1 MANIRELSGHLQK
14 LQKQIPFATAQ
25 ALTSTARKIQAA
37 EKTALSR
44 KLENPTPFTVNAVGS
59 AGARRDNLVAKV
71 FVRDIAA
78 SYLEPFEFGGDHKLN
93 SQALLNPKNIKL
105 NKYGNLTRNKMA
117 QLKAK
122 PDVFVGEIDGVNGVW
137 QRKKA
142 TKGKKNAKRRKR
154 SQNGTRQPRQKQTA
168 PKLLVRFGD
177 ALPVKP
183 VLGYMDRAQAMA
195 ANLMQTE
202 LSRAMAAAMASAR

>member
-1 MANIRELSGHLQK
+1 MANISELPGVLMN

-25 ALTSTARKIQAA
+25 ALTSVARKIQAA

-44 KLENPTPFTVNAVGS
+44 KLDNPTPFTVNAVGS
-59 AGARRDNLVAKV
+59 VGARRNNLTARV

-105 NKYGNLTRNKMA
+105 NKYGNMTRNKMA

-122 PDVFVGEIDGVNGVW
+122 PDVFVGEIDGVNGAW
-137 QRKKA
+137 QRPKA
-142 TKGKKNAKRRKR
+142 KKGKKNAKRRKR
-154 SQNGTRQPRQKQTA
+154 SANGTRQERIKQKG

-177 ALPVKP
+177 ALPVHA
-183 VLGYMDRAQAMA
+183 VLGYMDRAQTMA

-202 LSRAMAAAMASAR
+202 LSRAIADAMASAR

>member
-1 MANIRELSGHLQK
+1 MASIRELPGQLQK

-25 ALTSTARKIQAA
+25 ALTSVAREIQAA
-37 EKTALSR
+37 QKTALSR
-44 KLENPTPFTVNAVGS
+44 KLENPTSFTVNAVGS

-78 SYLEPFEFGGDHKLN
+78 GYLEPFESGGHHKLN

-105 NKYGNLTRNKMA
+105 NKHGNLTRNKMA

-122 PDVFVGEIDGVNGVW
+122 PDVFVGEVKGVNGVW

-142 TKGKKNAKRRKR
+142 TKGKKGKKRRKR
-154 SQNGTRQPRQKQTA
+154 SANGTRQERIKQRP
-168 PKLLVRFGD
+168 PKLLIRFGD
-177 ALPVKP
+177 ALPVHP
-183 VLGYMDRAQAMA
+183 VLGYRERAQAMA

-202 LSRAMAAAMASAR
+202 LNRAIAAAMASAR

>member
-1 MANIRELSGHLQK
+1 MAGLKELSGQLRS

-25 ALTSTARKIQAA
+25 ALTSVARKIQAA
-37 EKTALSR
+37 ER
-44 KLENPTPFTVNAVGS
+44 VGMQRNLEHPTPFTVNSVGS
-59 AGARRDNLVAKV
+59 QGARRDNLTARV

-78 SYLEPFEFGGDHKLN
+78 SYLEPFEFGGQHKLN

-122 PDVFVGEIDGVNGVW
+122 PDVFIGEIDGVNGVW

-142 TKGKKNAKRRKR
+142 KGRKGAKRRRR
-154 SQNGTRQPRQKQTA
+154 SRNGTHQAAKKSSA
-168 PKLLVRFGD
+168 PKLLIRFGD
-177 ALPVKP
+177 ALPVSP
-183 VLGYMDRAQAMA
+183 VLGYMDRAEAMA
-195 ANLMQTE
+195 TNLMPGEMSQ
-202 LSRAMAAAMASAR
+202 AINAALASAR

>member
-59 AGARRDNLVAKV
+59 VGARRDNLVAKV

>member
-1 MANIRELSGHLQK
+1 MASIKELPGQLLK

-25 ALTSTARKIQAA
+25 ALTSVARKIQAA

-44 KLENPTPFTVNAVGS
+44 KLDNPTPFTVNSVGS
-59 AGARRDNLVAKV
+59 AGARRDNLVARV

-78 SYLEPFEFGGDHKLN
+78 GYLEPFEVGGNHKLN

-105 NKYGNLTRNKMA
+105 NKYGNLSRNKLS

-122 PDVFVGEIDGVNGVW
+122 PDVFVGVIDGIDAVW
-137 QRKKA
+137 QRKKP

-154 SQNGTRQPRQKQTA
+154 SSNGTRQARVKQRA
-168 PKLLVRFGD
+168 PKLLIRFGD
-177 ALPVKP
+177 ALPVQP
-183 VLGYMDRAQAMA
+183 VLGYMDRAQTMA
-195 ANLMQTE
+195 ANLMEKE
-202 LSRAMAAAMASAR
+202 LSRAIAAAIASAR